1 VLSFFGG
8 LRREEFGE
16 LIAIVFRPFEHLSG
30 AAAARE
36 ADAAILG
43 RLDSK
48 KLLGFLNTLKDLVDQ
63 VPKRALALSPKPQAL
78 SPKP

>member
-63 VPKRALALSPKPQAL
+63 VPKRALALSPKP
-78 SPKP
+78 